1 MDESSAHGDK
11 TSCKGQKLWRE
22 NVVIAEF
29 MNMVPNAFE
38 ITILVLAMLFIIVL
52 MNMFKI
58 SDKLARAIVKKDK
71 AE

>member
-1 MDESSAHGDK
+1 
-11 TSCKGQKLWRE
+11 
-22 NVVIAEF
+22 
-29 MNMVPNAFE
+29 MVPNAFE

-71 AE
+71 VE